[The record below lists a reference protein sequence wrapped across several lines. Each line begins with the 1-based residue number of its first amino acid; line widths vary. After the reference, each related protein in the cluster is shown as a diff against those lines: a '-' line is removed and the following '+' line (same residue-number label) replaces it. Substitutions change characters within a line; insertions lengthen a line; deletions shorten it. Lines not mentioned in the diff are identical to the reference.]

1 MTRGRPPS
9 HRAEAGGVPLPGSR
23 EAMLSDLLWEVASY
37 VELRGE
43 DALGDL
49 PVTTASSGVLMTI
62 YGSPGITITEMSRL
76 KPRSQQAISHMV
88 ARLEKLGLV
97 ERRVGRG
104 RTVELHAT
112 EQGSALAEEA
122 LTREE
127 AVDRDIRDLLGDQ
140 AYETLRQSLI
150 SSRDVL
156 RDQSDR

>member
-1 MTRGRPPS
+1 MRS
-9 HRAEAGGVPLPGSR
+9 V
-23 EAMLSDLLWEVASY
+23 SDSWTIAAL
-37 VELRGE
+37 
-43 DALGDL
+43 LGDL
-49 PVTTASSGVLMTI
+49 PVTTASSGVLVTI

-104 RTVELHAT
+104 RTVALHAT

-122 LTREE
+122 LTREV
-127 AVDRDIRDLLGDQ
+127 AVDRDIRNLLGDQ
-140 AYETLRQSLI
+140 PYETLRQLLI

-156 RDQSDR
+156 RNQPDR